1 MNKEQ
6 EIESLHEDIEVVR
19 EEIRRLR
26 EVINRDYDTVEQISK
41 YYIVCDVLM
50 ERLKQL
56 S

>member
-1 MNKEQ
+1 MKKEQ
-6 EIESLHEDIEVVR
+6 EIECLHEDIEVVR

-26 EVINRDYDTVEQISK
+26 EVINRDYDTVELISK
-41 YYIVCDVLM
+41 SYIVCDVLM